1 LEKFVHSMK
10 FVVPFSDVDMMG
22 HVNNARYLTYFE
34 NVRTEH
40 LYTETSVDDLGII
53 IARAEVDYK
62 SPARWQEE
70 LLVKMRTVALGTT
83 SWVYEY
89 EILAVEDGRTIAT
102 GKTVQ
107 VVYDYKSKTPVAI
120 PDKYR
125 EILKREI
132 EETKDP
138 SV

>member
-1 LEKFVHSMK
+1 MK